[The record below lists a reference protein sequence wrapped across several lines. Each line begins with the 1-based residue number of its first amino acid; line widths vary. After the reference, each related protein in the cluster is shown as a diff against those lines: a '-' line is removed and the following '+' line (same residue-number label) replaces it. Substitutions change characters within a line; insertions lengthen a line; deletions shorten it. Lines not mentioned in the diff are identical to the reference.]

1 MNLHIGILFM
11 KSRIFAVL
19 IALFIYVIP
28 TFSAV
33 GESSVITLVF
43 PFGARNTGMGE
54 VGTSLADDD
63 AALFYNPA
71 GLGIPNSLWND
82 GSVSGFYEQ
91 LLPSFNILDLWH
103 ASLSSYYQPPNKI
116 LGGFGL
122 FINYIN
128 MGDNSATD
136 AYGHELGVRRSW
148 ERVVALGWGFNL
160 GEYGDTSDNFGITAK
175 FINSFLAPGLGE
187 NGEGTAQSFAFD
199 FGYLRLFRSGL
210 RLGVTF
216 VNMGPNVFYIDH
228 SNPDPIPFTV
238 NLALGYKRRFF
249 FDKNSNISIAA
260 ETRFDREI
268 VHNDYNGNPD
278 PFYKALYTDFAD
290 NTFRE
295 SIEEVNVHIGTEI
308 GIMNTGFIRHGFLI
322 DYAGVRYEETFGFGL
337 KLFNHFNWDY
347 SYIRSPE
354 GFMENIF
361 GHEGSSGV
369 RDGQWRIAF
378 TYSSAL
384 RKMSEVDSKWW
395 RSM

>member
-1 MNLHIGILFM
+1 M
-11 KSRIFAVL
+11 KSRFFAVL
-19 IALFIYVIP
+19 IVLFVYVIP

-33 GESSVITLVF
+33 GESAVITLIF

-54 VGTSLADDD
+54 VGTALADDD

-71 GLGIPNSLWND
+71 GLGIPNSSWDD
-82 GSVSGFYEQ
+82 GSISNFYEQ
-91 LLPSFNILDLWH
+91 LLPSFNIPDLWH
-103 ASLSSYYQPPNKI
+103 GSISSYYQPPNKI

-128 MGDNSATD
+128 MGLNASIDEF
-136 AYGHELGVRRSW
+136 GRELRPRMSW
-148 ERVVALGWGFNL
+148 EGVIALGWGFNFC
-160 GEYGDTSDNFGITAK
+160 EYGDTSNNFGITAK
-175 FINSFLAPGLGE
+175 LINSALAPGMGE

-210 RLGVTF
+210 RFGFTF
-216 VNMGPNVFYIDH
+216 MNMGPDVYYIDH
-228 SNPDPIPFTV
+228 NNSDPIPFTV
-238 NLALGYKRRFF
+238 NLALGYKKRFF

-268 VHNDYNGNPD
+268 VKNRFDGNPD

-290 NTFRE
+290 NTFKE
-295 SIEEVNVHIGTEI
+295 SIEEINVHIGTEI
-308 GIMNTGFIRHGFLI
+308 GIMNTGFIRHGYLI

-347 SYIRSPE
+347 SYILSPE
-354 GFMENIF
+354 GYMGKTFDN
-361 GHEGSSGV
+361 EGSSGV
-369 RDGQWRIAF
+369 RDRQWRIAF

-384 RKMSEVDSKWW
+384 RKMSEDDSKWW
-395 RSM
+395 RSR